1 MRDGQTQKF
10 KKATV
15 PGGIDQF
22 LARYS
27 AKIVQ
32 VSGASAGR
40 EFPLDGKRLT
50 IGRGPGVDVA
60 LEDATMSRQ
69 HAAIEYSG
77 EGFRIRDLGSTNGIL
92 LDGKQVQVGDLDH
105 GDRFQ
110 IGTLRFQIVIE
121 EREETPD
128 TYELSSET

>member
-10 KKATV
+10 KKAAV
-15 PGGIDQF
+15 RSGIKEF
-22 LARYS
+22 LARFN
-27 AKIVQ
+27 AKIVL
-32 VSGASAGR
+32 VSGTSAGQ
-40 EFPLDGKRLT
+40 EFQLDGKPLT
-50 IGRGPGVDVA
+50 VGRGPGVDVA
-60 LEDATMSRQ
+60 LDDATMSRQ
-69 HAAIEYSG
+69 HAAIEYSR

-92 LDGKQVQVGDLDH
+92 LNGKPVQVGDLDH

-121 EREETPD
+121 ERAETPD